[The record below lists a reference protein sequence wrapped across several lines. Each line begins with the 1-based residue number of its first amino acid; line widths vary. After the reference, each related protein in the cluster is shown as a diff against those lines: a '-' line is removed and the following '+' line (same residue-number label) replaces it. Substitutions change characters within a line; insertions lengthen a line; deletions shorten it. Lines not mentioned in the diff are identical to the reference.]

1 MKNPKSMRVENRSV
15 RSLVSFVKSLIG
27 LKAFHVVGESN
38 ATSASFKRCI
48 VTAIGCLTIIGA
60 LAPIMSSATH
70 DRMIISILAVLRNL
84 IESLFFDMQCSS
96 KSNEMQA
103 CGYHG
108 RTAVRCSEN
117 PGMQKQGCIRDTAH
131 RFCVWPEIDP
141 FARRTNRIT
150 VSEREG
156 ACAPPLFQSVCSRS
170 GTGKNLPVMAALPA
184 TPG

>member
-70 DRMIISILAVLRNL
+70 DRMIISILAILRNL
-84 IESLFFDMQCSS
+84 IESLFFDM
-96 KSNEMQA
+96 
-103 CGYHG
+103 
-108 RTAVRCSEN
+108 
-117 PGMQKQGCIRDTAH
+117 
-131 RFCVWPEIDP
+131 
-141 FARRTNRIT
+141 
-150 VSEREG
+150 
-156 ACAPPLFQSVCSRS
+156 
-170 GTGKNLPVMAALPA
+170 
-184 TPG
+184 